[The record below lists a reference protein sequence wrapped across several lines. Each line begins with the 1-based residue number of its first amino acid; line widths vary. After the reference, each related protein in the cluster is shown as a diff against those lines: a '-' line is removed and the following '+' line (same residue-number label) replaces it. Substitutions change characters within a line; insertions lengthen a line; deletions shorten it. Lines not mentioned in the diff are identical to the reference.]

1 MSDFWSW
8 YIIIIVVLNLAG
20 CAGLLLWN
28 RYISPEEAAR
38 ETTGHTFDGI
48 VERNSPLPRWW
59 LWLFVIT
66 LVFSVIYLVLYP
78 GMGKFP
84 GTLGWTSDKQWQEE
98 VDFVARQ
105 TDPIFEQFAA
115 VDINELASNP
125 AYREALEVG
134 SRLFA
139 NNCAVC
145 HGSDARGAKG
155 FPNLADNAWLYG
167 NSADAVVASIANG
180 RNGMMPPMGA
190 AVGGTD
196 ESIRD
201 MAVYVMS
208 LGKPELKNDPAKAQ
222 AVERAAP
229 RFAMCAA
236 CHGADGTGNTML
248 GAPNLTDDAWLYGA
262 SLADIE
268 QSIRNGRQGVMPAH
282 KDLLSEEKIHVLAA
296 YVISLSQ
303 GAAAQQQ

>member
-1 MSDFWSW
+1 
-8 YIIIIVVLNLAG
+8 
-20 CAGLLLWN
+20 
-28 RYISPEEAAR
+28 
-38 ETTGHTFDGI
+38 
-48 VERNSPLPRWW
+48 
-59 LWLFVIT
+59 
-66 LVFSVIYLVLYP
+66 
-78 GMGKFP
+78 MGKFP

-167 NSADAVVASIANG
+167 NSADAVVASIVNG

-229 RFAMCAA
+229 RFAVCAA

-303 GAAAQQQ
+303 GSAAQQQ